1 MNWRLLEF
9 LEPLA
14 APGGPMSRLRSI
26 GRTFG
31 GSKGGPSSLWLVL
44 LLGAL
49 GIAGLL
55 TVFAWWQTRE
65 QRKERWRRFRE
76 RADRVGL
83 GDDERTLL
91 QNIAI
96 GAAAGDPDVI
106 FSSRET
112 FERGLAALDQETAP
126 GKPRAGLC
134 RSCRYHQSLQR
145 KLGFA
150 ATPAKGE
157 AVHLGPLRVD
167 ATVTVLRQA
176 TAEEFEAA
184 VTGAEDAGGQL
195 TLTLESAQDQ
205 QCEPGEA
212 WVVRYPEESIL
223 WEFDTVV
230 LRSVGAQRFFLRPI
244 SDAHRVERRR
254 FVRVPVDRTARVA
267 PFPYETDQ
275 AVASPPQFVPAR
287 LVQMAGPGVLLKADV
302 DANVDDRVL
311 VVLELN
317 DKCVEGVGVVRR
329 EKDPQSDDPTV
340 AVELLGLNTAQVAD
354 LARETNLSA
363 IQAAAT
369 HDQEL
374 EAVAA
379 QPAEET

>member
-1 MNWRLLEF
+1 MHWKLLEF

-26 GRTFG
+26 GRSFG
-31 GSKGGPSSLWLVL
+31 GTKSGPSSLWLVL
-44 LLGAL
+44 LLGAI
-49 GIAGLL
+49 GIAAVLA
-55 TVFAWWQTRE
+55 VFAWWQKRE
-65 QRKERWRRFRE
+65 QQKERWRQFRE

-96 GAAAGDPDVI
+96 GAAVGDPDVI

-126 GKPRAGLC
+126 GQPRTGLC

-150 ATPAKGE
+150 ATPAGGE

-195 TLTLESAQDQ
+195 TLTVESAQDQ
-205 QCEPGEA
+205 RCEPGEA
-212 WVVRYPEESIL
+212 WVIRYPEESIL

-230 LRSVGAQRFFLRPI
+230 LRSVGTRRFFLRPI

-254 FVRVPVDRTARVA
+254 FVRVPVDKTARVA

-275 AVASPPQFVPAR
+275 AVAAPPQFVPAR

-302 DANVDDRVL
+302 DADVDDRVL

-329 EKDPQSDDPTV
+329 EKDTQRDDPNV

-363 IQAAAT
+363 IQAVAHEQEVQAA
-369 HDQEL
+369 
-374 EAVAA
+374 VA